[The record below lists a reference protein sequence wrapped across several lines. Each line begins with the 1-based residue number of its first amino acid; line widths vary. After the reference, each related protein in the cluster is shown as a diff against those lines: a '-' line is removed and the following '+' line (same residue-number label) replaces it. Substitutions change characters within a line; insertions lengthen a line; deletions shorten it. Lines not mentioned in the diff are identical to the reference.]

1 MKNNIRQYNII
12 PVGEKVIV
20 NDNFEGMIISIS
32 LRKNSIVYEVQQTNE
47 DGIRVIW
54 ANDWEIT
61 SIHKMDLAITN
72 LIKKM
77 EVKFMNFKEL
87 KKENKELKD
96 KLATANGAMKE
107 SLIAFDKMVTHYE
120 KQLKQQDKELARR
133 LTIIHYL
140 ETKALK
146 GFE

>member
-1 MKNNIRQYNII
+1 
-12 PVGEKVIV
+12 
-20 NDNFEGMIISIS
+20 
-32 LRKNSIVYEVQQTNE
+32 
-47 DGIRVIW
+47 
-54 ANDWEIT
+54 
-61 SIHKMDLAITN
+61 
-72 LIKKM
+72 
-77 EVKFMNFKEL
+77 MNFKEL
-87 KKENKELKD
+87 KKENKELQD

-133 LTIIHYL
+133 LILIHYL

>member
-1 MKNNIRQYNII
+1 
-12 PVGEKVIV
+12 
-20 NDNFEGMIISIS
+20 
-32 LRKNSIVYEVQQTNE
+32 
-47 DGIRVIW
+47 
-54 ANDWEIT
+54 
-61 SIHKMDLAITN
+61 
-72 LIKKM
+72 
-77 EVKFMNFKEL
+77 MNFKEL

-120 KQLKQQDKELARR
+120 NQLKIQDKELARR

>member
-1 MKNNIRQYNII
+1 MK
-12 PVGEKVIV
+12 
-20 NDNFEGMIISIS
+20 
-32 LRKNSIVYEVQQTNE
+32 
-47 DGIRVIW
+47 
-54 ANDWEIT
+54 
-61 SIHKMDLAITN
+61 
-72 LIKKM
+72 
-77 EVKFMNFKEL
+77 FKEL

-133 LTIIHYL
+133 LTIINYL

>member
-1 MKNNIRQYNII
+1 MK
-12 PVGEKVIV
+12 
-20 NDNFEGMIISIS
+20 
-32 LRKNSIVYEVQQTNE
+32 
-47 DGIRVIW
+47 
-54 ANDWEIT
+54 
-61 SIHKMDLAITN
+61 
-72 LIKKM
+72 
-77 EVKFMNFKEL
+77 FKEL

-120 KQLKQQDKELARR
+120 NQLKIQDKELARR

>member
-1 MKNNIRQYNII
+1 MK
-12 PVGEKVIV
+12 
-20 NDNFEGMIISIS
+20 
-32 LRKNSIVYEVQQTNE
+32 
-47 DGIRVIW
+47 
-54 ANDWEIT
+54 
-61 SIHKMDLAITN
+61 
-72 LIKKM
+72 
-77 EVKFMNFKEL
+77 FKEL
-87 KKENKELKD
+87 KKENRDLKD

-120 KQLKQQDKELARR
+120 NQLKRQDKELARR

>member
-1 MKNNIRQYNII
+1 MK
-12 PVGEKVIV
+12 
-20 NDNFEGMIISIS
+20 
-32 LRKNSIVYEVQQTNE
+32 
-47 DGIRVIW
+47 
-54 ANDWEIT
+54 
-61 SIHKMDLAITN
+61 
-72 LIKKM
+72 
-77 EVKFMNFKEL
+77 FKEL
-87 KKENKELKD
+87 KKENTELKD

-107 SLIAFDKMVTHYE
+107 SLIAFDKMCEHYE

>member
-1 MKNNIRQYNII
+1 M
-12 PVGEKVIV
+12 
-20 NDNFEGMIISIS
+20 
-32 LRKNSIVYEVQQTNE
+32 T
-47 DGIRVIW
+47 
-54 ANDWEIT
+54 
-61 SIHKMDLAITN
+61 
-72 LIKKM
+72 
-77 EVKFMNFKEL
+77 FKQF

-107 SLIAFDKMVTHYE
+107 SLIAFDKMCEHYE
-120 KQLKQQDKELARR
+120 NQLKQQDRELARR